1 MKNTIVIDA
10 TRNCI
15 CDLVSAVDN
24 GENRF
29 FIEIRA
35 DTALNPKLQIE
46 NEQITIT
53 GSTFLYEVGT
63 AYYIGDET
71 LQFRIVDDE
80 NVGEYFSI
88 EKIAKV
94 DGNLFLT
101 QESNYIYTLL
111 DVVQSMGD
119 IPIATT
125 ERLGGIIVGSTLC
138 ITSSG
143 VLDVL
148 SGEIAM
154 PITTEELERI
164 LV

>member
-88 EKIAKV
+88 EKNRKSRWKSVFDTRIK
-94 DGNLFLT
+94 L
-101 QESNYIYTLL
+101 YIYLVGCRAINGRYTNRYHR
-111 DVVQSMGD
+111 
-119 IPIATT
+119 TT
-125 ERLGGIIVGSTLC
+125 WRYYCWIDTVYYAEWC
-138 ITSSG
+138 SG
-143 VLDVL
+143 CA
-148 SGEIAM
+148 IW
-154 PITTEELERI
+154 
-164 LV
+164 

>member
-125 ERLGGIIVGSTLC
+125 ERLGGIIVGSTLG
-138 ITSSG
+138 ITPSG

>member
-24 GENRF
+24 GENSF

-138 ITSSG
+138 ITPSG

>member
-63 AYYIGDET
+63 AQCVRV
-71 LQFRIVDDE
+71 LPQKNR
-80 NVGEYFSI
+80 
-88 EKIAKV
+88 
-94 DGNLFLT
+94 
-101 QESNYIYTLL
+101 
-111 DVVQSMGD
+111 
-119 IPIATT
+119 ATVP
-125 ERLGGIIVGSTLC
+125 GPV
-138 ITSSG
+138 
-143 VLDVL
+143 
-148 SGEIAM
+148 
-154 PITTEELERI
+154 
-164 LV
+164 

>member
-101 QESNYIYTLL
+101 QESNYIPCWMSCNQWEIYQSLPQNDLEVLLL
-111 DVVQSMGD
+111 DRHCVLRRVVFWM
-119 IPIATT
+119 
-125 ERLGGIIVGSTLC
+125 C
-138 ITSSG
+138 Y
-143 VLDVL
+143 
-148 SGEIAM
+148 
-154 PITTEELERI
+154 
-164 LV
+164 LVK